1 MSRFPSSFFSL
12 SRQLFP
18 RHFAVGKK
26 EKETLF
32 FYVLYQ
38 LEKLD
43 VGMDDMLEDDAL
55 PQEEK
60 PDVEDMLVEF
70 PKWPGA

>member
-1 MSRFPSSFFSL
+1 M
-12 SRQLFP
+12 
-18 RHFAVGKK
+18 
-26 EKETLF
+26 
-32 FYVLYQ
+32 LYQ